1 MDRRRLAR
9 PRVRRQL
16 FPQAMVAGLAA
27 RRIQAAARGF
37 LARRQLQRRARGL
50 MSPADVR
57 AMKRKPKQGQVKT
70 PGVFPKYRIGTLI
83 GTDRSKRTVN
93 KAKIDP
99 RVMKTHYDYNHTC
112 LQAQVAYFGF
122 QDSGSQNQQLRQGC
136 LALAQMIYRR
146 AGVICVHEDMTI
158 NHTNLMRIDAI
169 KIQFQETDLS
179 GNSNHVEDLITD
191 GISTGSTNLGGLA
204 SAIVTSVTGRANN
217 GYWPVQLQLLKVGAI
232 DYDIFCMY
240 DLTNVM
246 IHFAAMQKYKYQN
259 ITPATGTPDGPS
271 NINDVQANPLSGRIY
286 QFKHPVP
293 KLRALVKENDEKNFP
308 LDNLAKIEDLTA
320 SSSEGVLSCEAF
332 RTGTVYNGAL
342 KFGFKQPFKAASVF
356 ENTTHEDKV
365 YMPPGGYKQLIK
377 KTSVVMNFKRFVIAT
392 YIKNVGDTEWIP
404 LGNEPRVP
412 RIGTSTMWALE
423 PAVRTSSNETTKVII
438 NRELWLTAKA
448 VPGKNKQ
455 PVRAKTIVQDGSNFG
470 S

>member
-1 MDRRRLAR
+1 
-9 PRVRRQL
+9 
-16 FPQAMVAGLAA
+16 
-27 RRIQAAARGF
+27 
-37 LARRQLQRRARGL
+37 

-57 AMKRKPKQGQVKT
+57 AIKRRNQGQVKSA
-70 PGVFPKYRIGTLI
+70 GVFPKYRIGSLI

-93 KAKIDP
+93 KSKVDP
-99 RVMKTHYDYNHTC
+99 RVMRTHYDYNHTC
-112 LQAQVAYFGF
+112 TQNQVAYFGF
-122 QDSGSQNQQLRQGC
+122 QDAGSQEQQLRQGC

-146 AGVICVHEDMTI
+146 AGVICVHEDMSI

-169 KIQFQETDLS
+169 KMHYQKTEATGVS
-179 GNSNHVEDLITD
+179 THVEDLITD
-191 GISTGSTNLGGLA
+191 GISTGTTTLAGLCT
-204 SAIVTSVTGRANN
+204 AIQTSIETRVDGAF
-217 GYWPVQLQLLKVGAI
+217 WPVQLTLLKVGAV

-259 ITPATGTPDGPS
+259 ITPATGAVGSS

-293 KLRALVKENDEKNFP
+293 KLRALVKENDEKDFP
-308 LDNLAKIEDLTA
+308 LDNLAKIEDLVA
-320 SSSEGVLSCEAF
+320 SSAEGVLACEAF
-332 RTGTVYNGAL
+332 RTGTLYSGAL
-342 KFGFKQPFKAASVF
+342 KLGFRQPFKAVAVF
-356 ENTTHEDKV
+356 DNCSHEDKV

-392 YIKNVGDTEWIP
+392 GVKVSGGAQWTGLN
-404 LGNEPRVP
+404 NETRVS
-412 RIGTSTMWALE
+412 RIGTSTLWGLE
-423 PAVRTSSNETTKVII
+423 PAVRTSSSETTKVIV

-448 VPGKNKQ
+448 VPGANKQ
-455 PVRAKTIVQDGSNFG
+455 PVRAKTVVVDGTDFG